1 MVSAMVRMAVEDV
14 MSYLVAPHSTGCTC
28 ARGERQQPSGEGIPQ
43 RGVKAVTIRKRSS
56 SKRR

>member
-1 MVSAMVRMAVEDV
+1 MVSVLVCMAVEEV

-43 RGVKAVTIRKRSS
+43 RGVKAITIRKRSS
-56 SKRR
+56 SNRR